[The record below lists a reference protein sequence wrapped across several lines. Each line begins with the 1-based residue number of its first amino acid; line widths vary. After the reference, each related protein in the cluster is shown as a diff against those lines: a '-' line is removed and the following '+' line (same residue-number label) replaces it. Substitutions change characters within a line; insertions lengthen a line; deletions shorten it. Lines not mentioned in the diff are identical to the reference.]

1 MKNGKSEPGSNAGG
15 GNGRARKT
23 TIYDLA
29 RAVEASPAAV
39 SMVLNNKWQ
48 ANRISPDTAERIL
61 DAARKAGY
69 SVNRS
74 ARGLRLARSGL
85 AGMVIPQYQNRFFAE
100 MSEAFE
106 AEARK
111 RGMCPIVVS
120 SQRDPDTEREVV
132 ETLLAHQVES
142 LFLAGVLNP
151 APLNALA
158 HDAGVRCINIDLPGS
173 SAPSVVT
180 DNRGGARML
189 TARLLDGLTPAN
201 GAARPSA
208 GDRVFFVGGVADEYA
223 TQERIIGFREAFEA
237 AGRGDCMG
245 RIEICGYLPDETERC
260 MAGLYDELGQLPAGV
275 FVNSITAFE
284 GVVRFFQSLPADSF
298 QDRAIG
304 CFDWNPF
311 ASFLPFPVVMVA
323 QDAVLMMAEAFG
335 LIDDAPGDNTVLV
348 SVKPRLVETP
358 AVTGNT

>member
-1 MKNGKSEPGSNAGG
+1 MDQRKTSTANG

-29 RAVEASPAAV
+29 RAVDASPATV
-39 SMVLNNKWQ
+39 SMVLNDKWR
-48 ANRISPDTAERIL
+48 ANRISPDTAARIL
-61 DAARKAGY
+61 AAAQKADY

-106 AEARK
+106 AEARQ
-111 RGMCPIVVS
+111 RGLCPIVVS
-120 SQRDPDTEREVV
+120 SQRDPGTELEVV

-142 LFLAGVLNP
+142 LFLAGVQNP
-151 APLNALA
+151 APLNTLA
-158 HDAGVRCINIDLPGS
+158 HGAGVRCINIDLPGS

-189 TARLLDGLTPAN
+189 AARLLDGLAPTT
-201 GAARPSA
+201 GAGGA
-208 GDRVFFVGGVADEYA
+208 DQVFFIGGVDDDA
-223 TQERIIGFREAFEA
+223 TQERIIGFREAFA
-237 AGRGDCMG
+237 DAGREERMG

-260 MAGLYDELGQLPAGV
+260 AAVLYRELGQLPAGV

-284 GVVRFFQSLPADSF
+284 GVVRSFQALPAASLR
-298 QDRAIG
+298 DRAIG

-323 QDAVLMMAEAFG
+323 QDTSQMMAEAFG
-335 LIDDAPGDNTVLV
+335 LIDHAPEDNAVLV
-348 SVKPRLVETP
+348 SVAPRLVET
-358 AVTGNT
+358 ATAARGADQS

>member
-1 MKNGKSEPGSNAGG
+1 MRPSKSNGA
-15 GNGRARKT
+15 GNGRGRKT

-29 RAVEASPAAV
+29 RAVDASPATV

-48 ANRISPDTAERIL
+48 ANRISAETAERIL
-61 DAARKAGY
+61 AAARAADY

-106 AEARK
+106 DEARK

-142 LFLAGVLNP
+142 LFLAGVQNP
-151 APLNALA
+151 APLNRLA
-158 HDAGVRCINIDLPGS
+158 QGAGVRCINIDLPGA

-189 TARLLDGLTPAN
+189 TQRLIDDLHENDGN
-201 GAARPSA
+201 GDGGAT
-208 GDRVFFVGGVADEYA
+208 DQVVFIGGVSDDYA
-223 TQERIIGFREAFEA
+223 TQERLTGFKEAFA
-237 AGRGDCMG
+237 AADQRQRMG
-245 RIEICGYLPDETERC
+245 RIEICGYHPDEAAAC
-260 MAGLYDELGQLPAGV
+260 AAAVFADLGDLPAGI

-284 GVVRFFQSLPADSF
+284 GVVRSF
-298 QDRAIG
+298 QAFPAATLADRAIG

-311 ASFLPFPVVMVA
+311 ASFLPFPVIMVA
-323 QDAVLMMAEAFG
+323 QDTALMMAEAFG
-335 LIDDAPGDNTVLV
+335 LIDEAPDDNTVLV
-348 SVKPRLVETP
+348 SVKPRLVET
-358 AVTGNT
+358 AAKTALS